1 MSEYKFENC
10 VVTVYDFRNLVI
22 PAGATINIYGSGFKV
37 SATGNDQK
45 QDSQKQANDASSSV
59 TVEPATN
66 NNVQTSVNT
75 PVSTLVDQEY
85 KVDDLKAAIDSQD
98 VITEF
103 LAAIRDNVDNGK
115 ISGSFCFDVDDCP
128 DFDYWLTTKNKPPL
142 SDRNK
147 YSIAQFAK
155 DFNISAV

>member
-45 QDSQKQANDASSSV
+45 QANDASSV
-59 TVEPATN
+59 TANPTTN
-66 NNVQTSVNT
+66 NNVQIPV
-75 PVSTLVDQEY
+75 VSTPVDQEY
-85 KVDDLKAAIDSQD
+85 KVDDLKSAIDSQD
-98 VITEF
+98 AKKEF
-103 LAAIRDNVDNGK
+103 LTAIKNDVANDK
-115 ISGSFCFDVDDCP
+115 IAGNFCFDLDEYS
-128 DFDYWLTTKNKPPL
+128 DFSDWLTRENKQPL
-142 SDRNK
+142 SDRDK